1 MALYQSIHT
10 GLVIDEAVSKINNI
24 NLDIVYLSGVTSG
37 NTQSIIDLSNDI
49 DYVSGI
55 TDEAAVRI
63 FRKYF
68 EPLI

>member
-1 MALYQSIHT
+1 MYEGILETHKKHVVKTLMNMFLTLPERLPIEAREQ
-10 GLVIDEAVSKINNI
+10 IDRF
-24 NLDIVYLSGVTSG
+24 GVE
-37 NTQSIIDLSNDI
+37 QACI

-68 EPLI
+68 EPAI